1 MTGEPQPHSFATGD
15 FSSEAGKVRAGRRRE
30 IARRTRELVA
40 LARLQLSLKAEALE
54 DVPTGLAGEREVK
67 DAYEDAIR
75 LCRREEYRELED
87 KLLELAVAAAGWSAR
102 LGFARAR
109 EEDEAE

>member
-1 MTGEPQPHSFATGD
+1 MADRTDHIVQDMGP
-15 FSSEAGKVRAGRRRE
+15 EAGKERAERRKAYAE
-30 IARRTRELVA
+30 RTRELVA
-40 LARLQLSLKAEALE
+40 LARLQLSLKADALE
-54 DVPTGLAGEREVK
+54 DVPTQIAGEREVK

-75 LCRREEYRELED
+75 LCRRGEYRELED

-109 EEDEAE
+109 EEDEAA